1 MLLRRQYPRKEG
13 RDYDVIYSSNGVQF
27 QNTMTQVMALNFFNI
42 KYVFLLKTARNQKPG
57 LLNMATLKE
66 RSQKKITMD
75 KFKLSPL
82 LIKNF

>member
-1 MLLRRQYPRKEG
+1 MLLWRQQPRKEG
-13 RDYDVIYSSNGVQF
+13 RDYDVIYSSNSVQF
-27 QNTMTQVMALNFFNI
+27 QNTMTQVMALNFLII
-42 KYVFLLKTARNQKPG
+42 KYVFLLKAAQKQEPG

-66 RSQKKITMD
+66 TYQKKIITD